1 MISVGSRTCA
11 GQATV
16 EYAGIG
22 LLVLVLLFAGLA
34 AARSALPIAALATSA
49 PSGDGAQ
56 LALAARHTPLLA
68 LEAGDDVERPVDS
81 RHCRALACS
90 EHATRTV
97 LFAHVVRRNGF
108 IYLEYWEYL
117 PDSRFAHTGLP
128 PVDGFHRDDW
138 EGVIVKLR
146 GDGSVVGAR
155 ATAHLGFT
163 GRHPWWD
170 LAHNDWAPY
179 PAVVYRAAGSHA
191 GGFSRSGVDMAGD
204 RWNGTAALVR
214 PTVVPADEAMAAG
227 AGFDPGSVPPW
238 DKDAWDHPET
248 VVTGHPGDHASYAR
262 YARWWADVCL
272 VCRYA

>member
-1 MISVGSRTCA
+1 MGSGSGS

-22 LLVLVLLFAGLA
+22 LVVLVLLFAGLA
-34 AARSALPIAALATSA
+34 AARTALPAAALAGGA
-49 PSGDGAQ
+49 PAAAGDRAE
-56 LALAARHTPLLA
+56 LALAARHTPVMA
-68 LEAGDDVERPVDS
+68 LEAGDDVERPVDF
-81 RHCRALACS
+81 RRCRAVACS
-90 EHATRTV
+90 EHAARPV
-97 LFAHVVRRNGF
+97 LFTHVVRKNGA

-117 PDSRFAHTGLP
+117 PDSRFAHTGVP

-170 LAHNDWAPY
+170 LARNDWAPY
-179 PAVVYRAAGSHA
+179 PATVYRAAGSHA
-191 GGFSRSGVDMAGD
+191 GGFGTSGVDMAGD
-204 RWNGTAALVR
+204 RWNGTAAMVR
-214 PTVVPADEAMAAG
+214 PKLVAADEAMTAG
-227 AGFDPGSVPPW
+227 ATFDPGSVPPW

-262 YARWWADVCL
+262 YARWWAEACL
-272 VCRYA
+272 PCNYL